1 MKTLI
6 RIFLSLIILFILIF
20 SAGYLYL
27 RYMPDKNMGKQAPDF
42 LLTASQLANEYNL
55 DPTASDVK
63 FIDRIIEVTGK
74 ISDIS
79 TDQNEAIVFILR
91 DNEMETGILC
101 TLTQEAKADAAALK
115 PGDKITIRGMC
126 TGMLF
131 EVVLNKCVIVR

>member
-1 MKTLI
+1 MKALI
-6 RIFLSLIILFILIF
+6 KIFLSLIILVILIF

-27 RYMPDKNMGKQAPDF
+27 RYMPDKNMEKQAPDF

-55 DPTASDVK
+55 DPAASDVK
-63 FIDRIIEVTGK
+63 FIDRIIEVTGN

-101 TLTQEAKADAAALK
+101 TLTQEAKTDAAALK
-115 PGDKITIRGMC
+115 PGDRITIRGMC

>member
-6 RIFLSLIILFILIF
+6 RIILILIVFVILIF
-20 SAGYLYL
+20 SGGYFYL
-27 RYMPDKNMGKQAPDF
+27 RYMPDKNMTKLAPDF
-42 LLTASQLANEYNL
+42 MLTASQFASEYEM

-63 FIDRIIEVTGK
+63 FIDRIVEVTGR

-79 TDQNEAIVFILR
+79 TDQNDATVFILR

-101 TLTQEAKADAAALK
+101 TLIREADSDAAAIK
-115 PGDKITIRGMC
+115 PGDKVTVRGVC

-131 EVVLNKCVIVR
+131 EVVMNKCVIVR